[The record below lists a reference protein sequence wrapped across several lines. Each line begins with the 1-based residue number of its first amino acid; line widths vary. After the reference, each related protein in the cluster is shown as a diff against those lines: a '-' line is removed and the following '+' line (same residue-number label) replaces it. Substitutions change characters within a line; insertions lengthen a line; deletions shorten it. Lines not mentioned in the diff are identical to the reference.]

1 MDSGKWDDHIN
12 PQVFCTGVLAVLVLV
27 FKYVVMRNFALNENQ
42 SYQMIQ
48 FLNND
53 EIDSRVKLES
63 KFSKSYYAHPD
74 LICLESNSVDRTDD
88 PGLEEEKKALVRNNE
103 NP

>member
-1 MDSGKWDDHIN
+1 
-12 PQVFCTGVLAVLVLV
+12 
-27 FKYVVMRNFALNENQ
+27 
-42 SYQMIQ
+42 MIQ